1 MHTGRDADVHGPLGD
16 VSKRGGTRAEDG
28 AIPHVDTRSDECVRP
43 DPGVGSDRDRNT
55 PQRHLQ
61 ICHVVIACAE
71 VDALADHGPRSDCD
85 LAEVVNLNSVAESHA
100 VAERQMPGDLD
111 GRRTPDQAAATD
123 PRPEESE
130 QKHTPP
136 VRATRWKPEQRP
148 MDDVPAEPDSLVRA
162 PELAHGGT
170 ATGRK
175 PHCSSGVCVMFLSVM
190 HRRATVHASPIE
202 TTAQGLLRSIPGSS
216 AKADGPVLWV
226 DSLASDPDVEHAS
239 ERAVLRRARERNA
252 VAAGLDDSTERII
265 GYLNEREIPINV
277 LFFQVFDHGM
287 DKLISRTWMI
297 DPEETQSN
305 AATVPTKRG
314 DRGPWNG
321 EFFGSF
327 GGDCTW
333 DEARKF
339 GFISA
344 GGGIWYTQ
352 TLKLLKPGDR
362 IWVRIPRKG

>member
-1 MHTGRDADVHGPLGD
+1 
-16 VSKRGGTRAEDG
+16 
-28 AIPHVDTRSDECVRP
+28 
-43 DPGVGSDRDRNT
+43 
-55 PQRHLQ
+55 
-61 ICHVVIACAE
+61 
-71 VDALADHGPRSDCD
+71 
-85 LAEVVNLNSVAESHA
+85 
-100 VAERQMPGDLD
+100 
-111 GRRTPDQAAATD
+111 
-123 PRPEESE
+123 
-130 QKHTPP
+130 
-136 VRATRWKPEQRP
+136 
-148 MDDVPAEPDSLVRA
+148 
-162 PELAHGGT
+162 
-170 ATGRK
+170 
-175 PHCSSGVCVMFLSVM
+175 MFLSVM